1 MAVKKTTKKE
11 SAELRPGEV
20 RPGVIEDPVLGVER
34 PMHYPAALVI
44 DDSDVTGVKTPTVTP
59 EEFNTKPNPADA
71 KTTDSEYIVR
81 APSLEEADKLQKSSR
96 DDLHEAAQ
104 DPNQG
109 SR

>member
-1 MAVKKTTKKE
+1 MAKKATKRDE
-11 SAELRPGEV
+11 ELRPGEV

-59 EEFNTKPNPADA
+59 EEFNRKPNPVDA
-71 KTTDSEYIVR
+71 RTTDSEYIVR